1 MAIFAVS
8 LDPKDV
14 QDNNM
19 LMIYDIRDNSY
30 KGVKR
35 FIFELYSNVVE
46 ESIDILCLESSPA
59 VYYATFTTEEDD
71 HKKLHWNLAAS
82 HVFIV

>member
-14 QDNNM
+14 QDNNR

-30 KGVKR
+30 KGVKK
-35 FIFELYSNVVE
+35 FILELYSDVIK
-46 ESIDILCLESSPA
+46 ESIDILCLESGS

>member
-8 LDPKDV
+8 LDPEDV
-14 QDNNM
+14 QDNNS

-30 KGVKR
+30 KGVKK
-35 FIFELYSNVVE
+35 FILELYPDVIE

-71 HKKLHWNLAAS
+71 HRKLHWNLEAS

>member
-30 KGVKR
+30 KGVKKL
-35 FIFELYSNVVE
+35 ILELYSDVIE
-46 ESIDILCLESSPA
+46 ESINILCLESGS
-59 VYYATFTTEEDD
+59 VYYANFITEEDD
-71 HKKLHWNLAAS
+71 HKKLHWNLAAN

>member
-30 KGVKR
+30 KGVKKL
-35 FIFELYSNVVE
+35 ILELYSDVIE
-46 ESIDILCLESSPA
+46 ESINILCLESGS
-59 VYYATFTTEEDD
+59 VYYAKF
-71 HKKLHWNLAAS
+71 HH
-82 HVFIV
+82 

>member
-14 QDNNM
+14 QDNNR
-19 LMIYDIRDNSY
+19 LMIYDVRDNSFE
-30 KGVKR
+30 GVRK
-35 FIFELYSNVVE
+35 FIIELYSDVIE
-46 ESIDILCLESSPA
+46 ESIDILCLESGS
-59 VYYATFTTEEDD
+59 VYYATFITEEDD